1 MISSGFL
8 LPFISFFV
16 VIIIHNPWLMGIPFL
31 TNQFAMAWRCRSST
45 LLNGCH
51 QYGYRGTMVNYTSIS
66 LESLRFTPIT
76 VVIHVHTMLYIY
88 IYPLISGT
96 ALPNIPSRLTGHL
109 HGKPLDVHPKSEDD
123 RSKSGADSMVITFLI
138 FAGSLSRWLVVKCY
152 RTKSRRG
159 YNGIFG
165 AVRTHVWFPAGR
177 ESIIA
182 RFGGNEKH
190 VPHAKALLGLVGG
203 CPFFRRWCR
212 FLAKPAIS
220 PNQAAQLRTH

>member
-45 LLNGCH
+45 LLNGMSPVRLSWYHGELHLHKFGEFTVYAYKC
-51 QYGYRGTMVNYTSIS
+51 GYTRSYN
-66 LESLRFTPIT
+66 
-76 VVIHVHTMLYIY
+76 VIHIY

-123 RSKSGADSMVITFLI
+123 RSKSGADSMVITFSFLQDR
-138 FAGSLSRWLVVKCY
+138 FPGDWLLNVIGQKVEEDTTASSVLFEHMCD
-152 RTKSRRG
+152 
-159 YNGIFG
+159 FQ
-165 AVRTHVWFPAGR
+165 
-177 ESIIA
+177 
-182 RFGGNEKH
+182 
-190 VPHAKALLGLVGG
+190 LGE
-203 CPFFRRWCR
+203 
-212 FLAKPAIS
+212 
-220 PNQAAQLRTH
+220 NQS